1 MTPGV
6 IAGIVIGCVA
16 GAALLFFLVTFTIYW
31 FNLDM
36 KLIYWFYHKMKNTTT
51 VWSARTSC
59 DIIKM
64 NTWKKKPIIFWK
76 N

>member
-16 GAALLFFLVTFTIYW
+16 GAALLFFLLTFTIYW

-36 KLIYWFYHKMKNTTT
+36 KLIYWFYHKMKKHYDHME
-51 VWSARTSC
+51 RTH
-59 DIIKM
+59 KL
-64 NTWKKKPIIFWK
+64 
-76 N
+76 